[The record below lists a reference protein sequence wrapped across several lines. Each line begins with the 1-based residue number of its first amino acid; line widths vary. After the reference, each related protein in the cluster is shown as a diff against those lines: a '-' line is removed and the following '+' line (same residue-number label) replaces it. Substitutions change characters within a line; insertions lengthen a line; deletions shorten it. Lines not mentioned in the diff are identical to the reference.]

1 MTERLG
7 AACFAGLGPLVQ
19 RALERLGAEA
29 VTGFR
34 IRNYDYVSFR
44 IERSKIP
51 SIRSVGMVED
61 VFVEVSRIPDIS
73 RSSDIAKLSRRL
85 DRPAL
90 LASIALKNELFPDK
104 RSRRR
109 GSPTYTCF
117 VRQNT
122 DHRVHRKQV
131 SREVALR
138 IARMFPRWRMHDP
151 ADLEFWVFWADVVL
165 LALRLSDKTLKYRG
179 RKPPERPGALRP
191 TIAAAMVE
199 LADVEDGHAVLDP
212 MCGTGTLL
220 QECGSRFHGARL
232 FGSDQSAD
240 AVATARQRLGE
251 RATIRRC
258 ELDELDYAPGTFDRV
273 MTNLPWGGQT
283 PIRGPVYTKGVAKLL
298 DWVVDD
304 GVVVLLTPRR
314 DLLEPTL
321 RRLGARWTGTRV
333 LVQGTWAS
341 IYVVTKH
348 RRDARLARR
357 PS

>member
-1 MTERLG
+1 MTENLG

-19 RALERLGAEA
+19 RALERLGAED

-34 IRNYDYVSFR
+34 VRNHDYVSFR
-44 IERSKIP
+44 LDRSR
-51 SIRSVGMVED
+51 IRSLRSVRMVED
-61 VFVEVSRIPDIS
+61 LFAEVSRVPGIAG
-73 RSSDIAKLSRRL
+73 SSDIAKLSRRL
-85 DRPAL
+85 DRPAS
-90 LASIALKNELFPDK
+90 LASIALKNELFPDNK
-104 RSRRR
+104 PRRG
-109 GSPTYTCF
+109 GSPTYFCF

-131 SREVALR
+131 SREIASR
-138 IARMFPRWRMHDP
+138 IARMFPRWRMNDP

-179 RKPPERPGALRP
+179 REPPQRPGALRP

-199 LADVEDGHAVLDP
+199 LAAIRDGQAVLDP

-220 QECGSRFHGARL
+220 FECSLQFPKASL
-232 FGSDQSAD
+232 VGSDQSAD
-240 AVATARQRLGE
+240 ATATARRRLGD
-251 RATIRRC
+251 RAAIRRC
-258 ELDELDYAPGTFDRV
+258 ELDELDHAPGTFDRV
-273 MTNLPWGGQT
+273 LTNLPWGGQT
-283 PIRGPVYTKGVAKLL
+283 PIRGPVYTKGVSKLL

-321 RRLGARWTGTRV
+321 RRLGARWTRTRV

-348 RRDARLARR
+348 
-357 PS
+357 

>member
-1 MTERLG
+1 MMERLG

-19 RALERLGAEA
+19 RALERLGAEH

-44 IERSKIP
+44 LERSKMR
-51 SIRSVGMVED
+51 SIGSVRMVED
-61 VFVEVSRIPDIS
+61 LFAEVSRIPGIA
-73 RSSDIAKLSRRL
+73 RSSDIAKLSRRV

-104 RSRRR
+104 KPRRR
-109 GSPTYTCF
+109 GSPTYFCF
-117 VRQNT
+117 VRQDR

-131 SREVALR
+131 AREVASR
-138 IARMFPRWRMHDP
+138 IARLFPRWRIHDP

-199 LADVEDGHAVLDP
+199 LAAVKDGHAVLDP

-220 QECGSRFHGARL
+220 LECGSRFPQARL
-232 FGSDQSAD
+232 FGTDQSGD
-240 AVATARQRLGE
+240 AAATARQRLGE
-251 RATIRRC
+251 RAAIERS

-273 MTNLPWGGQT
+273 LTNLPWGGQT
-283 PIRGPVYTKGVAKLL
+283 PIQGPVYTRGVSKLL
-298 DWVVDD
+298 DWVAGD

-321 RRLGARWTGTRV
+321 RRLDTRWTATRV

-341 IYVVTKH
+341 IYVVTK
-348 RRDARLARR
+348 D
-357 PS
+357 